1 MKRESQWGPAL
12 VERFYDFMLYAYPK
26 AFRSRFRGEM
36 RQAFRDGWRDAFRAD
51 GYKPRM
57 LFFFALLHDWI
68 LSSTKER
75 MVSMRIEIDRRWSR
89 RKALRLTAALGTIL
103 ACFLVSTTFLQ
114 AYIVP
119 GSSMENGLRQGD
131 HVLVKRV
138 GLRGSI
144 NRGDVITF
152 QYPADRS
159 VVLVKRV
166 IGLPGDRIR
175 LLDKQVIRNGVRLV
189 EPYAQHRMPFI
200 DPIRDNFPTPVS
212 GATMPRVYDLLA
224 NNIISGELA
233 VPQDMLFVLGDNRDN
248 SIDSRF
254 WGLLP
259 REDVIGKAI
268 FVYWKSNS
276 RLH

>member
-1 MKRESQWGPAL
+1 LQWGPGL
-12 VERFYDFMLYAYPK
+12 VERLYDFMLYAYPK
-26 AFRSRFRGEM
+26 AFRIRFRREM
-36 RQAFRDGWRDAFRAD
+36 RQAFRDGWRDALKAY
-51 GYKPRM
+51 GYMPRIRF
-57 LFFFALLHDWI
+57 LFALLHDWI

-75 MVSMRIEIDRRWSR
+75 MASMRIEIDRRWSR

-138 GLRGSI
+138 GLGSAI

-175 LLDKQVIRNGVRLV
+175 LMNKLVIRNGVRLV
-189 EPYAQHRMPFI
+189 EPYAQHRMPFS
-200 DPIRDNFPTPVS
+200 DPTRDNFPSPVA
-212 GATMPRVYDLLA
+212 ATIMPWVYDLLA
-224 NNIISGELA
+224 PNIASGELN
-233 VPQDMLFVLGDNRDN
+233 VPKGMLFALGDNRDN

-259 REDVIGKAI
+259 REDVIGKAM